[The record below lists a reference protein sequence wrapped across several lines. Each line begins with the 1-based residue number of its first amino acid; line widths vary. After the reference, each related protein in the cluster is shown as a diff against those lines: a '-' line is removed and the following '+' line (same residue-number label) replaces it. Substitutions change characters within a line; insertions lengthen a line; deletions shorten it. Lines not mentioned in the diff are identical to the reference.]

1 MHILIPEIY
10 EYVTKGTLQDVIKLR
25 ILTWEIILNY
35 LSGPSIITKVF
46 LRVKQEDRRKQR
58 NTKLCGSGSRVE
70 GETER

>member
-1 MHILIPEIY
+1 MHILVPEIY

-35 LSGPSIITKVF
+35 LSGPSSITKVF

-58 NTKLCGSGSRVE
+58 KTKLCDNGSRVE
-70 GETER
+70 GETEI